1 MATGR
6 NNVRKFRRR
15 PTLNIGILIFGVI
28 FLYMVI
34 SLIIFATSKKTTIY
48 EVTDSSLAIDNVYTG
63 FAVRDEKV
71 VTADYSG
78 FINYFLKDEHKAGL
92 DAMICTIDETGSIS
106 EKISNSADNSLSGE
120 NISQIREQLR
130 DLTIN
135 YSNNDFSMVYA
146 TADKINSGIFEY
158 QADDIV
164 SNIDAYVTDAD
175 NLNFFHK
182 IYPETSGIVVYSVDG
197 YENYSGDMVSQEVFN
212 TDNYESKNLMTES
225 IINRGDAMYK
235 LIYDDKWAVY
245 IPLNASDAA
254 KMANESLVEVYFPDN
269 KIKCD
274 ADFSIVT
281 NGDSTF
287 GRIGLNKYVSNFANQ
302 RYIKLEMTQ
311 KTVRGLKIPV
321 TSAFRRNAY
330 TIPREFVADNGI
342 IITQSFDTK
351 GNIIIDSI
359 EPNVYYA
366 DENNYY
372 ISVNDIPS
380 GTIIKKADSDETY
393 VVGIIQEL
401 DGVFCVNRGYAVFKA
416 IEIIDSN
423 DEYYIVKKGT
433 DFGLTT
439 YDHIVLDHST
449 VKESEIVD

>member
-135 YSNNDFSMVYA
+135 YSNSNFSMVYA
-146 TADKINSGIFEY
+146 TADKINSGISEY

-182 IYPETSGIVVYSVDG
+182 IYPEMSGIVVYSVDG

-287 GRIGLNKYVSNFANQ
+287 GRIGLNIA
-302 RYIKLEMTQ
+302 TG
-311 KTVRGLKIPV
+311 KTV
-321 TSAFRRNAY
+321 SA
-330 TIPREFVADNGI
+330 
-342 IITQSFDTK
+342 
-351 GNIIIDSI
+351 
-359 EPNVYYA
+359 
-366 DENNYY
+366 
-372 ISVNDIPS
+372 
-380 GTIIKKADSDETY
+380 
-393 VVGIIQEL
+393 
-401 DGVFCVNRGYAVFKA
+401 
-416 IEIIDSN
+416 
-423 DEYYIVKKGT
+423 
-433 DFGLTT
+433 
-439 YDHIVLDHST
+439 
-449 VKESEIVD
+449 